1 MNQMGQKGSKLN
13 DDFDETRARRKEKKT
28 KAKNTTDDV
37 LFDVLILGAGMSGL
51 SCAREICFALGDD
64 DDFDEKNAIKIA
76 LLEGNA
82 TVGGRCKQ
90 TNKIAKW
97 PVELGAEFV
106 HGEIKNPVKDLIE
119 TTMRREEDLEEIDEK
134 KAKPKLQ
141 FSAFEWPD
149 RYAMNTTNKEEK
161 EEKENYSSSIQ
172 KEAPLYSFSKS
183 ILLLRD
189 GDECEKND
197 KDVWKIHQL
206 FDRLPGVSKTS
217 TTTTTTTHDDDSED
231 DEMSSLSA
239 LEWLRDVQK
248 CTEREIRVAELIYAT
263 DFGASLRDIGMREIM
278 IEKERWENGEQY
290 LVMNGGFNELFRR
303 AFLNAFT
310 TRKSRTKKRLIK
322 GVVDENDDDENDD
335 VRRRERN
342 SNSNSNSNSNNSDV
356 VNIDVR
362 LNWEVKTVEKEDE
375 RNLIKVTGR
384 TTTTT
389 SEKKTLYA
397 KKVVVSLPL
406 PIYRPTDDDDSD
418 DKKNPKT
425 PTSTSSSTSPSSES
439 SSPPKTQLSRV
450 TFHPPLSE
458 EKQKALRAV
467 KMGNAVKVLL
477 GFNEKFWPQEN
488 LFNVICD
495 HPAPFPEFW
504 VVSDKEKTI
513 NDSDD
518 DDNNNNNNDEEESK
532 KEEVRFVIT
541 FFVTGDRANAM
552 AKINPKKRIEMAFK
566 QFVWITMRIT
576 NDDDGRKEFDRIR
589 EKHLKTSETK
599 AWSEDKF
606 AGGSYTH
613 PSVGCDR
620 RTRELLA
627 KSEWSDCL
635 FFCGEGTNASV
646 NPCLQGAFETGVRAA
661 KEVLESL
668 KKTKS

>member
-1 MNQMGQKGSKLN
+1 MGQKGSEKN
-13 DDFDETRARRKEKKT
+13 DSETNERERETKKTNEEDFD
-28 KAKNTTDDV
+28 DSI
-37 LFDVLILGAGMSGL
+37 FDVAILGAGMSGV
-51 SCAREICFALGDD
+51 SCAREICFALND
-64 DDFDEKNAIKIA
+64 DEKNARKVA
-76 LLEGNA
+76 LLEA
-82 TVGGRCKQ
+82 QSTVGGRCKQ
-90 TNKIAKW
+90 TKKIAKW
-97 PVELGAEFV
+97 PVELGAEFI
-106 HGEIKNPVKDLIE
+106 HGEVKNPVKDLLAE
-119 TTMRREEDLEEIDEK
+119 TMRREEDLEEDLDGK
-134 KAKPKLQ
+134 KGTPKRMQ
-141 FSAFEWPD
+141 CSAFEWPD
-149 RYAMNTTNKEEK
+149 RYAMNTTTTNNSNTEEK
-161 EEKENYSSSIQ
+161 E
-172 KEAPLYSFSKS
+172 ALLYSFSKKS

-217 TTTTTTTHDDDSED
+217 TTTTTTHNDESEE

-263 DFGASLRDIGMREIM
+263 DFGASLKDIGMREIM

-303 AFLNAFT
+303 AFLNAFQ
-310 TRKSRTKKRLIK
+310 R
-322 GVVDENDDDENDD
+322 
-335 VRRRERN
+335 
-342 SNSNSNSNSNNSDV
+342 NSNSNSNSNNSPV

-362 LNWEVKTVEKEDE
+362 LNWEVETVEKVDE

-384 TTTTT
+384 TTTTET

-418 DKKNPKT
+418 DDKK
-425 PTSTSSSTSPSSES
+425 
-439 SSPPKTQLSRV
+439 LSRV

-458 EKQKALRAV
+458 EKRKALRAV

-513 NDSDD
+513 YSDE
-518 DDNNNNNNDEEESK
+518 DDNTTTNNNTTNEEEESK

-552 AKINPKKRIEMAFK
+552 AKIDPNERIEMAFQ

-576 NDDDGRKEFDRIR
+576 NDDDDGRKEFDRIR

-620 RTRELLA
+620 KTRDLLA

-646 NPCLQGAFETGVRAA
+646 NPCLQGAFETGVRAG

-668 KKTKS
+668 KLQ

>member
-1 MNQMGQKGSKLN
+1 VYYILQLSGNQNQMGQKGSKVN
-13 DDFDETRARRKEKKT
+13 DFEREREKKT
-28 KAKNTTDDV
+28 KTNKEEDDDII
-37 LFDVLILGAGMSGL
+37 FDVAILGAGMSGV
-51 SCAREICFALGDD
+51 SCAREICFASDD
-64 DDFDEKNAIKIA
+64 DDEKNALKVA
-76 LLEGNA
+76 LLEANA

-90 TNKIAKW
+90 TNKMAKW
-97 PVELGAEFV
+97 PVELGAEFI
-106 HGEIKNPVKDLIE
+106 HGEVKNPVKDLITE
-119 TTMRREEDLEEIDEK
+119 TMRREEDLEDLDGK
-134 KAKPKLQ
+134 KAKPKRLQ

-149 RYAMNTTNKEEK
+149 RYAMTTTTNNNSNKEEK
-161 EEKENYSSSIQ
+161 E
-172 KEAPLYSFSKS
+172 ALLYSFSKKS
-183 ILLLRD
+183 MLVLRD

-197 KDVWKIHQL
+197 KDLWKIHQL

-217 TTTTTTTHDDDSED
+217 TTTTTHNDDSEE

-263 DFGASLRDIGMREIM
+263 DFGASLKDIGMREIM

-303 AFLNAFT
+303 AFLNAFQ
-310 TRKSRTKKRLIK
+310 R
-322 GVVDENDDDENDD
+322 
-335 VRRRERN
+335 
-342 SNSNSNSNSNNSDV
+342 NSNSNSNSNNSPV

-362 LNWEVKTVEKEDE
+362 LNWEVETVEKEDE

-384 TTTTT
+384 TTTET

-418 DKKNPKT
+418 DKK
-425 PTSTSSSTSPSSES
+425 
-439 SSPPKTQLSRV
+439 LSRV

-513 NDSDD
+513 YSDE
-518 DDNNNNNNDEEESK
+518 DDNNNNTNEEEEESK

-552 AKINPKKRIEMAFK
+552 AKIDPKKRIEMAFQ

-576 NDDDGRKEFDRIR
+576 NDDDDGRKEFDRIR

-620 RTRELLA
+620 KTRDLLA

-668 KKTKS
+668 KLQ

>member
-1 MNQMGQKGSKLN
+1 MGQKGSEKN
-13 DDFDETRARRKEKKT
+13 DSENERERETKTNEEEDFD
-28 KAKNTTDDV
+28 DII
-37 LFDVLILGAGMSGL
+37 FDVAILGAGMSGL
-51 SCAREICFALGDD
+51 SCAREICFALRDD
-64 DDFDEKNAIKIA
+64 DEKNALKVA
-76 LLEGNA
+76 LLEA
-82 TVGGRCKQ
+82 HSTVGGRCKQ
-90 TNKIAKW
+90 TRKIAKW
-97 PVELGAEFV
+97 PVELGAEFI
-106 HGEIKNPVKDLIE
+106 HGEVKNPVKDLLTE
-119 TTMRREEDLEEIDEK
+119 TMRREEDLEEDLDGK
-134 KAKPKLQ
+134 KGTPKRMQ
-141 FSAFEWPD
+141 CSAFEWPD
-149 RYAMNTTNKEEK
+149 RYAMNTTTTNNSNEEEK
-161 EEKENYSSSIQ
+161 E
-172 KEAPLYSFSKS
+172 ALLYSFSKKS
-183 ILLLRD
+183 MLVLRD

-217 TTTTTTTHDDDSED
+217 TTTTTHDDESEE

-263 DFGASLRDIGMREIM
+263 DFGASLKDIGMREIM

-303 AFLNAFT
+303 AFLNAFQ
-310 TRKSRTKKRLIK
+310 R
-322 GVVDENDDDENDD
+322 
-335 VRRRERN
+335 
-342 SNSNSNSNSNNSDV
+342 NSNSNSNSNNSPV

-362 LNWEVKTVEKEDE
+362 LNWEVETVEKEDE

-384 TTTTT
+384 TTTTET

-406 PIYRPTDDDDSD
+406 PMYRPTDDDDSD
-418 DKKNPKT
+418 DDKK
-425 PTSTSSSTSPSSES
+425 
-439 SSPPKTQLSRV
+439 LSRV

-458 EKQKALRAV
+458 EKRKALRAV

-513 NDSDD
+513 YSDE
-518 DDNNNNNNDEEESK
+518 DDNNNNNNNNTNEEEESK

-552 AKINPKKRIEMAFK
+552 AKIDPNERIEMAFQ

-576 NDDDGRKEFDRIR
+576 NDDDDGRKEFDRIR

-620 RTRELLA
+620 KTRDLLA

-646 NPCLQGAFETGVRAA
+646 NPCLQGAFETGVRAG

-668 KKTKS
+668 KLQ

>member
-1 MNQMGQKGSKLN
+1 MGQKEGSEKN
-13 DDFDETRARRKEKKT
+13 DFENERERETKKT
-28 KAKNTTDDV
+28 NEEEII
-37 LFDVLILGAGMSGL
+37 FDVAILGAGMSGV
-51 SCAREICFALGDD
+51 SCAREICFALHDD
-64 DDFDEKNAIKIA
+64 DDDEKNARKVA
-76 LLEGNA
+76 LLEA
-82 TVGGRCKQ
+82 QSTVGGRCKQ
-90 TNKIAKW
+90 TNNIAKW
-97 PVELGAEFV
+97 PVELGAEFI
-106 HGEIKNPVKDLIE
+106 HGEVKNPVKNLLAE
-119 TTMRREEDLEEIDEK
+119 TMRREEDLEEDLDGK
-134 KAKPKLQ
+134 KGTPKRMQ
-141 FSAFEWPD
+141 CSAFEWPD
-149 RYAMNTTNKEEK
+149 RYAMNTTTTNNSNKEEK
-161 EEKENYSSSIQ
+161 D
-172 KEAPLYSFSKS
+172 ALLYSFSKKS
-183 ILLLRD
+183 MLVLRD

-217 TTTTTTTHDDDSED
+217 TTTTTTHNDESEE

-263 DFGASLRDIGMREIM
+263 DFGASLKDIGMREIM

-303 AFLNAFT
+303 AFLNAFQ
-310 TRKSRTKKRLIK
+310 R
-322 GVVDENDDDENDD
+322 
-335 VRRRERN
+335 
-342 SNSNSNSNSNNSDV
+342 NSNSNSNSNNSPV

-362 LNWEVKTVEKEDE
+362 LNWEVETVEKVDE

-384 TTTTT
+384 TTTTET

-418 DKKNPKT
+418 DDKK
-425 PTSTSSSTSPSSES
+425 
-439 SSPPKTQLSRV
+439 LSRV

-458 EKQKALRAV
+458 EKRKALRAV

-488 LFNVICD
+488 LFNVICG

-513 NDSDD
+513 YSDE
-518 DDNNNNNNDEEESK
+518 DDNNNNNNTNEEEESK

-552 AKINPKKRIEMAFK
+552 AKIDPNERIEMAFQ

-576 NDDDGRKEFDRIR
+576 NDDDDGRKEFDRIR

-620 RTRELLA
+620 KTRDLLA

-668 KKTKS
+668 KLQ

>member
-1 MNQMGQKGSKLN
+1 MLTPECFVVRTPLLKRRVKGNTVRTTTKTPHKIIIMGQKEGSEKN
-13 DDFDETRARRKEKKT
+13 DSENEREKETLKT
-28 KAKNTTDDV
+28 NEEEII
-37 LFDVLILGAGMSGL
+37 FDVAILGAGMSGV
-51 SCAREICFALGDD
+51 SCAREICFALHDD
-64 DDFDEKNAIKIA
+64 DDEKNARKVA
-76 LLEGNA
+76 LLEA
-82 TVGGRCKQ
+82 HSTVGGRCKQ
-90 TNKIAKW
+90 TKKIAKW
-97 PVELGAEFV
+97 PVELGAEFI
-106 HGEIKNPVKDLIE
+106 HGEVKNPVKDLLAE
-119 TTMRREEDLEEIDEK
+119 TMKREEDLEEDLDGK
-134 KAKPKLQ
+134 KGTPKRMQ
-141 FSAFEWPD
+141 CSAFEWPD
-149 RYAMNTTNKEEK
+149 RYAMNTTTTNNSNKEEK
-161 EEKENYSSSIQ
+161 D
-172 KEAPLYSFSKS
+172 ALLYSFSKKS
-183 ILLLRD
+183 MLVLRD

-217 TTTTTTTHDDDSED
+217 TTTTTTHNDESEE

-263 DFGASLRDIGMREIM
+263 DFGASLKDIGMREIM

-303 AFLNAFT
+303 AFLNAFQ
-310 TRKSRTKKRLIK
+310 R
-322 GVVDENDDDENDD
+322 
-335 VRRRERN
+335 
-342 SNSNSNSNSNNSDV
+342 NSNSNSNSNNSPV

-362 LNWEVKTVEKEDE
+362 LNWEVETVEKVDE

-384 TTTTT
+384 TTTTET

-406 PIYRPTDDDDSD
+406 PIYRPTDDNDSD
-418 DKKNPKT
+418 DDKK
-425 PTSTSSSTSPSSES
+425 
-439 SSPPKTQLSRV
+439 LSRV

-458 EKQKALRAV
+458 EKRKALRAV

-513 NDSDD
+513 YSDE
-518 DDNNNNNNDEEESK
+518 DDNNNNNNNNTNEEEESK

-552 AKINPKKRIEMAFK
+552 AKIDPNERIEMAFQ

-576 NDDDGRKEFDRIR
+576 NDDDDGRKEFDRIR

-620 RTRELLA
+620 KTRDLLA

-646 NPCLQGAFETGVRAA
+646 NPCLQGAFETGVRAG

-668 KKTKS
+668 KLQ

>member
-1 MNQMGQKGSKLN
+1 MGQKGSEKN
-13 DDFDETRARRKEKKT
+13 DFENERERETLKT
-28 KAKNTTDDV
+28 NEEEII
-37 LFDVLILGAGMSGL
+37 FDVVILGAGMSGV
-51 SCAREICFALGDD
+51 SCAREICFALND
-64 DDFDEKNAIKIA
+64 DEKNARKVA
-76 LLEGNA
+76 LLEA
-82 TVGGRCKQ
+82 HSTVGGRCKQ
-90 TNKIAKW
+90 TKKIAKW
-97 PVELGAEFV
+97 PVELGAEFI
-106 HGEIKNPVKDLIE
+106 HGEVKNPVKDLLAE
-119 TTMRREEDLEEIDEK
+119 TMRREEDLEEDLDGK
-134 KAKPKLQ
+134 KGTPKRMQ
-141 FSAFEWPD
+141 CSAFEWPD
-149 RYAMNTTNKEEK
+149 RYAMNTTTTNNRNTEEK
-161 EEKENYSSSIQ
+161 D
-172 KEAPLYSFSKS
+172 ALLYSFSKKS
-183 ILLLRD
+183 MLVLRD

-217 TTTTTTTHDDDSED
+217 TTTTTTHNDESEE

-263 DFGASLRDIGMREIM
+263 DFGASLKDIGMREIM

-303 AFLNAFT
+303 AFLNAFQ
-310 TRKSRTKKRLIK
+310 R
-322 GVVDENDDDENDD
+322 
-335 VRRRERN
+335 
-342 SNSNSNSNSNNSDV
+342 NSNSNSNSNNSPV

-362 LNWEVKTVEKEDE
+362 LNWEVETVEKVDE

-384 TTTTT
+384 TTTTET

-418 DKKNPKT
+418 DDKK
-425 PTSTSSSTSPSSES
+425 
-439 SSPPKTQLSRV
+439 LSRV

-458 EKQKALRAV
+458 EKRKALRAV

-513 NDSDD
+513 YSDE
-518 DDNNNNNNDEEESK
+518 DDNNNNNTTTNEEEESK

-552 AKINPKKRIEMAFK
+552 AKIDPNERIEMAFQ

-576 NDDDGRKEFDRIR
+576 NDDDDGRKEFDRIR

-620 RTRELLA
+620 KTRDLLA

-668 KKTKS
+668 KLQ

>member
-1 MNQMGQKGSKLN
+1 MGQKEGSEKN
-13 DDFDETRARRKEKKT
+13 DFEKNEREKETKT
-28 KAKNTTDDV
+28 NEEESI
-37 LFDVLILGAGMSGL
+37 FDVAILGAGMSGV
-51 SCAREICFALGDD
+51 SCAREICFALNDD
-64 DDFDEKNAIKIA
+64 DDDEKNARKVA
-76 LLEGNA
+76 LLEA
-82 TVGGRCKQ
+82 HSSVGGRCKQ
-90 TNKIAKW
+90 TKKIAKW
-97 PVELGAEFV
+97 PVELGAEFI
-106 HGEIKNPVKDLIE
+106 HGEVKNPVKNLLAE
-119 TTMRREEDLEEIDEK
+119 TMRREEDLEEDYLDGK
-134 KAKPKLQ
+134 KGTPKRMQ
-141 FSAFEWPD
+141 CSAFEWPD
-149 RYAMNTTNKEEK
+149 RYAMNTTTNEK
-161 EEKENYSSSIQ
+161 EEKENAS
-172 KEAPLYSFSKS
+172 YSFSKKS
-183 ILLLRD
+183 MLVLRD

-217 TTTTTTTHDDDSED
+217 TTTTTTHDDESEE

-263 DFGASLRDIGMREIM
+263 DFGASLKDIGMREIM

-303 AFLNAFT
+303 AFLNAFQ
-310 TRKSRTKKRLIK
+310 R
-322 GVVDENDDDENDD
+322 
-335 VRRRERN
+335 
-342 SNSNSNSNSNNSDV
+342 NSNSNSNSNNSPV
-356 VNIDVR
+356 VNIDLR
-362 LNWEVKTVEKEDE
+362 LNWEVETVEKEDE

-384 TTTTT
+384 TTTTET

-418 DKKNPKT
+418 DDKK
-425 PTSTSSSTSPSSES
+425 
-439 SSPPKTQLSRV
+439 LSRV

-458 EKQKALRAV
+458 EKRKALRAV

-513 NDSDD
+513 YSDAD
-518 DDNNNNNNDEEESK
+518 DNTNNNNNNTTNEEEESK

-552 AKINPKKRIEMAFK
+552 AKIDPNERIEMAFQ

-576 NDDDGRKEFDRIR
+576 NDDDDGRKEFDRIR

-620 RTRELLA
+620 KTRDLLA

-646 NPCLQGAFETGVRAA
+646 NPCLQGAFETGVRAG

-668 KKTKS
+668 KLQ

>member
-1 MNQMGQKGSKLN
+1 MDGQKGSEKN
-13 DDFDETRARRKEKKT
+13 DSEKNERERETLKTNEEENFDE
-28 KAKNTTDDV
+28 NII
-37 LFDVLILGAGMSGL
+37 FDVAILGAGMSGV
-51 SCAREICFALGDD
+51 SCAREICFALLRDD
-64 DDFDEKNAIKIA
+64 DDEKNALKGA
-76 LLEGNA
+76 LLEA
-82 TVGGRCKQ
+82 RSSVGGRCKQ
-90 TNKIAKW
+90 TRKIAKW
-97 PVELGAEFV
+97 PVELGAEFI
-106 HGEIKNPVKDLIE
+106 HGEVKNPVKDLLTE
-119 TTMRREEDLEEIDEK
+119 TMRREEDLEEDLAGK
-134 KAKPKLQ
+134 KGTPKRMQ
-141 FSAFEWPD
+141 CSAFEWPD
-149 RYAMNTTNKEEK
+149 RYAMNTTTTNNSNEEEK
-161 EEKENYSSSIQ
+161 E
-172 KEAPLYSFSKS
+172 ALLYSFSIKS
-183 ILLLRD
+183 MLVLRD

-217 TTTTTTTHDDDSED
+217 TTTTTHNDESEE

-263 DFGASLRDIGMREIM
+263 DFGASLKDIGMREIM

-303 AFLNAFT
+303 AFLNAFQ
-310 TRKSRTKKRLIK
+310 R
-322 GVVDENDDDENDD
+322 
-335 VRRRERN
+335 
-342 SNSNSNSNSNNSDV
+342 NSNSNSNSNNSPV

-362 LNWEVKTVEKEDE
+362 LNWEVETVEKEDE

-384 TTTTT
+384 TTTTET

-406 PIYRPTDDDDSD
+406 PMYRPTDDDDSD
-418 DKKNPKT
+418 DDKK
-425 PTSTSSSTSPSSES
+425 
-439 SSPPKTQLSRV
+439 LSRV

-458 EKQKALRAV
+458 EKRKALRAV

-513 NDSDD
+513 YSDE
-518 DDNNNNNNDEEESK
+518 DDNNNNNNNNTNEEEESK

-552 AKINPKKRIEMAFK
+552 AKIDPNERIEMAFQ

-576 NDDDGRKEFDRIR
+576 NDDDDGRKEFDRIR

-620 RTRELLA
+620 KTRDLLA

-668 KKTKS
+668 KLQ

>member
-1 MNQMGQKGSKLN
+1 MGQKEGSEKN
-13 DDFDETRARRKEKKT
+13 DSEKNEREKETKT
-28 KAKNTTDDV
+28 NEEEI
-37 LFDVLILGAGMSGL
+37 LFDVAILGAGMSGA
-51 SCAREICFALGDD
+51 SCAREICFALHDD
-64 DDFDEKNAIKIA
+64 DDDDEKNARKKVA
-76 LLEGNA
+76 LLEA
-82 TVGGRCKQ
+82 HSSVGGRCKQ
-90 TNKIAKW
+90 TKKIAKW
-97 PVELGAEFV
+97 PVELGAEFI
-106 HGEIKNPVKDLIE
+106 HGEVKNPVKNLLAE
-119 TTMRREEDLEEIDEK
+119 TMRREEDLEEDLDGK
-134 KAKPKLQ
+134 KGTPKRMQ
-141 FSAFEWPD
+141 CSAFEWPD
-149 RYAMNTTNKEEK
+149 RYAMNTTTNEK
-161 EEKENYSSSIQ
+161 EEKENAS
-172 KEAPLYSFSKS
+172 YSFSKKS
-183 ILLLRD
+183 MLVLRD

-217 TTTTTTTHDDDSED
+217 TTTTTHDDESEE

-263 DFGASLRDIGMREIM
+263 DFGASLKDIGMREIM

-303 AFLNAFT
+303 AFLNAFQ
-310 TRKSRTKKRLIK
+310 R
-322 GVVDENDDDENDD
+322 
-335 VRRRERN
+335 
-342 SNSNSNSNSNNSDV
+342 NSNSNSNNSPV
-356 VNIDVR
+356 VNIDLR
-362 LNWEVKTVEKEDE
+362 LNWEVETVEKEDE

-384 TTTTT
+384 TTTTET

-418 DKKNPKT
+418 DDKK
-425 PTSTSSSTSPSSES
+425 
-439 SSPPKTQLSRV
+439 LSRV

-458 EKQKALRAV
+458 EKRKALRAV

-513 NDSDD
+513 YSDE
-518 DDNNNNNNDEEESK
+518 DDNNNNNNTNEEEESK

-552 AKINPKKRIEMAFK
+552 AKIDPNERIEMAFQ

-576 NDDDGRKEFDRIR
+576 NDDDDERKEFDRIR

-620 RTRELLA
+620 KTRDLLA

-646 NPCLQGAFETGVRAA
+646 NPCLQGAFETGVRAG

-668 KKTKS
+668 KLQ

>member
-1 MNQMGQKGSKLN
+1 MGQKEGSEKN
-13 DDFDETRARRKEKKT
+13 DSENEREKETLKT
-28 KAKNTTDDV
+28 NEEEII
-37 LFDVLILGAGMSGL
+37 FDVAILGAGMSGV
-51 SCAREICFALGDD
+51 SCAREICFALHDD
-64 DDFDEKNAIKIA
+64 DDEKNARKVA
-76 LLEGNA
+76 LLEA
-82 TVGGRCKQ
+82 QSTVGGRCKQ
-90 TNKIAKW
+90 TKKIAKW
-97 PVELGAEFV
+97 PVELGAEFI
-106 HGEIKNPVKDLIE
+106 HGEVKNPVKDLLAE
-119 TTMRREEDLEEIDEK
+119 TMKREEDLEEDLDGK
-134 KAKPKLQ
+134 KGTPKRMQ
-141 FSAFEWPD
+141 CSAFEWPD
-149 RYAMNTTNKEEK
+149 RYAMNTTTTNNSNTEEK
-161 EEKENYSSSIQ
+161 D
-172 KEAPLYSFSKS
+172 ALLYSFSKKS
-183 ILLLRD
+183 MLVLRD

-217 TTTTTTTHDDDSED
+217 TTTTTTHDDESEE

-263 DFGASLRDIGMREIM
+263 DFGASLKDIGMREIM

-303 AFLNAFT
+303 AFLNAFQ
-310 TRKSRTKKRLIK
+310 R
-322 GVVDENDDDENDD
+322 
-335 VRRRERN
+335 
-342 SNSNSNSNSNNSDV
+342 NSNSNSNSNNSPV

-362 LNWEVKTVEKEDE
+362 LNWEVETVEKVDE

-384 TTTTT
+384 TTTTET

-406 PIYRPTDDDDSD
+406 PIYRPTDDNDSD
-418 DKKNPKT
+418 DDKK
-425 PTSTSSSTSPSSES
+425 
-439 SSPPKTQLSRV
+439 LSRV

-458 EKQKALRAV
+458 EKRKALRAV

-513 NDSDD
+513 YSDE
-518 DDNNNNNNDEEESK
+518 DDNNNNNNNNTNEEEESK

-552 AKINPKKRIEMAFK
+552 AKIDPNERIEMAFQ

-576 NDDDGRKEFDRIR
+576 NDDDDGRKEFDRIR

-620 RTRELLA
+620 KTRDLLA

-646 NPCLQGAFETGVRAA
+646 NPCLQGAFETGVRAG

-668 KKTKS
+668 KLQ

>member
-1 MNQMGQKGSKLN
+1 MGQKGSEKN
-13 DDFDETRARRKEKKT
+13 DSENERERETKTNEEEDFD
-28 KAKNTTDDV
+28 DII
-37 LFDVLILGAGMSGL
+37 FDVAILGAGMSGL
-51 SCAREICFALGDD
+51 SCAREICFALRDD
-64 DDFDEKNAIKIA
+64 DEKNALKVA
-76 LLEGNA
+76 LLEA
-82 TVGGRCKQ
+82 HSTVGGRCKQ
-90 TNKIAKW
+90 TRKIAKW
-97 PVELGAEFV
+97 PVELGAEFI
-106 HGEIKNPVKDLIE
+106 HGEVKNPVKDLLTE
-119 TTMRREEDLEEIDEK
+119 TMRREEDLEEDLDGK
-134 KAKPKLQ
+134 KGTPKRMQ
-141 FSAFEWPD
+141 CSAFEWPD
-149 RYAMNTTNKEEK
+149 RYAMNTTTNNNSNKEEK
-161 EEKENYSSSIQ
+161 E
-172 KEAPLYSFSKS
+172 ALLYSFSKKS
-183 ILLLRD
+183 MLVLRD

-217 TTTTTTTHDDDSED
+217 TTTTTHNDESEE

-263 DFGASLRDIGMREIM
+263 DFGASLKDIGMREIM

-303 AFLNAFT
+303 AFLNAFQ
-310 TRKSRTKKRLIK
+310 R
-322 GVVDENDDDENDD
+322 
-335 VRRRERN
+335 
-342 SNSNSNSNSNNSDV
+342 NSNSNSNSNNSPV

-362 LNWEVKTVEKEDE
+362 LNWEVETVEKEDE

-384 TTTTT
+384 TTTTET

-406 PIYRPTDDDDSD
+406 PMYRPTDDDDSD
-418 DKKNPKT
+418 DDKK
-425 PTSTSSSTSPSSES
+425 
-439 SSPPKTQLSRV
+439 LSRV

-458 EKQKALRAV
+458 EKRKALRAV

-513 NDSDD
+513 YSDE
-518 DDNNNNNNDEEESK
+518 DDNNNNNNNNTNEEEESK

-552 AKINPKKRIEMAFK
+552 AKIDPNERIEMAFQ

-576 NDDDGRKEFDRIR
+576 NDDDDGRKEFDRIR

-620 RTRELLA
+620 KTRDLLA

-668 KKTKS
+668 KLQ

>member
-1 MNQMGQKGSKLN
+1 MGQKEGSEKN
-13 DDFDETRARRKEKKT
+13 DFEKNEREKETKT
-28 KAKNTTDDV
+28 NEEESI
-37 LFDVLILGAGMSGL
+37 FDVAILGAGMSGV
-51 SCAREICFALGDD
+51 SCAREICFALNDD
-64 DDFDEKNAIKIA
+64 DDDEKNARKVA
-76 LLEGNA
+76 LLEA
-82 TVGGRCKQ
+82 HSSVGGRCKQ
-90 TNKIAKW
+90 TKKIAKW
-97 PVELGAEFV
+97 PVELGAEFI
-106 HGEIKNPVKDLIE
+106 HGEVKNPVKNLLAE
-119 TTMRREEDLEEIDEK
+119 TMRREEDLEEDYLDGK
-134 KAKPKLQ
+134 KGTPKRMQ
-141 FSAFEWPD
+141 CSAFEWPD
-149 RYAMNTTNKEEK
+149 RYAMNTTTNEK
-161 EEKENYSSSIQ
+161 EEKENAS
-172 KEAPLYSFSKS
+172 YSFSKKS
-183 ILLLRD
+183 MLVLRD

-217 TTTTTTTHDDDSED
+217 TTTTTTHDDESEE

-263 DFGASLRDIGMREIM
+263 DFGASLKDIGMREIM

-303 AFLNAFT
+303 AFLNAFQ
-310 TRKSRTKKRLIK
+310 R
-322 GVVDENDDDENDD
+322 
-335 VRRRERN
+335 
-342 SNSNSNSNSNNSDV
+342 NSNSNSNSNNSPV
-356 VNIDVR
+356 VNIDLR
-362 LNWEVKTVEKEDE
+362 LNWEVETVEKEDE

-384 TTTTT
+384 TTTTET

-418 DKKNPKT
+418 DDKKNPKT
-425 PTSTSSSTSPSSES
+425 PTSTSQ
-439 SSPPKTQLSRV
+439 TQLSRV

-458 EKQKALRAV
+458 EKRKALRAV

-513 NDSDD
+513 YSDE
-518 DDNNNNNNDEEESK
+518 DDNNNNNNNNTTNEEEESK

-552 AKINPKKRIEMAFK
+552 AKIDPNERIEMAFQ

-576 NDDDGRKEFDRIR
+576 NDDDDGRKEFDRIR

-620 RTRELLA
+620 KTRDLLA

-646 NPCLQGAFETGVRAA
+646 NPCLQGAFETGVRAG

-668 KKTKS
+668 KLQ

>member
-1 MNQMGQKGSKLN
+1 MGQKEGSEKN
-13 DDFDETRARRKEKKT
+13 DSEKNEREKETKT
-28 KAKNTTDDV
+28 NEEEI
-37 LFDVLILGAGMSGL
+37 LFDVAILGAGMSGA
-51 SCAREICFALGDD
+51 SCAREICFALHDD
-64 DDFDEKNAIKIA
+64 DDDDEKNARKKVA
-76 LLEGNA
+76 LLEA
-82 TVGGRCKQ
+82 HSSVGGRCKQ
-90 TNKIAKW
+90 TKKIAKW
-97 PVELGAEFV
+97 PVELGAEFI
-106 HGEIKNPVKDLIE
+106 HGEVKNPVKNLLAE
-119 TTMRREEDLEEIDEK
+119 TMRREEDLEEDLDGK
-134 KAKPKLQ
+134 KGTPKRMQ
-141 FSAFEWPD
+141 CSAFEWPD
-149 RYAMNTTNKEEK
+149 RYAMNTTTTNNSNEEEK
-161 EEKENYSSSIQ
+161 E
-172 KEAPLYSFSKS
+172 ALLYSFSKKS
-183 ILLLRD
+183 MLVLRD

-217 TTTTTTTHDDDSED
+217 TTTTTHNDESEE

-263 DFGASLRDIGMREIM
+263 DFGASLKDIGMREIM

-303 AFLNAFT
+303 AFLNAFQ
-310 TRKSRTKKRLIK
+310 R
-322 GVVDENDDDENDD
+322 
-335 VRRRERN
+335 
-342 SNSNSNSNSNNSDV
+342 NSNSNSNSNNSPV

-362 LNWEVKTVEKEDE
+362 LNWEVETVEKEDE

-384 TTTTT
+384 TTTTET

-406 PIYRPTDDDDSD
+406 PMYRPTDDDDSD
-418 DKKNPKT
+418 DDKK
-425 PTSTSSSTSPSSES
+425 
-439 SSPPKTQLSRV
+439 LSRV

-458 EKQKALRAV
+458 EKRKALRAV

-513 NDSDD
+513 YSDE
-518 DDNNNNNNDEEESK
+518 DDNNNNNNNNTTNEEEESK

-552 AKINPKKRIEMAFK
+552 AKIDPNERIEMAFQ

-576 NDDDGRKEFDRIR
+576 NDDDDGRKEFDRIR

-620 RTRELLA
+620 KTRDLLA

-646 NPCLQGAFETGVRAA
+646 NPCLQGAFDTGVRAA

-668 KKTKS
+668 KLQ

>member
-1 MNQMGQKGSKLN
+1 MGQKEGSEKN
-13 DDFDETRARRKEKKT
+13 DSEKNEREKETKT
-28 KAKNTTDDV
+28 NEEEI
-37 LFDVLILGAGMSGL
+37 LFDVAILGAGMSGA
-51 SCAREICFALGDD
+51 SCAREICFALHDD
-64 DDFDEKNAIKIA
+64 DDDDEKNARKKVA
-76 LLEGNA
+76 LLEA
-82 TVGGRCKQ
+82 HSSVGGRCKQ
-90 TNKIAKW
+90 TKKIAKW
-97 PVELGAEFV
+97 PVELGAEFI
-106 HGEIKNPVKDLIE
+106 HGEVKNPVKNLLAE
-119 TTMRREEDLEEIDEK
+119 TMRREEDLEEDLDGK
-134 KAKPKLQ
+134 KGTPKRMQ
-141 FSAFEWPD
+141 CSAFEWPD
-149 RYAMNTTNKEEK
+149 RYAMNTTTTNNSNEEEK
-161 EEKENYSSSIQ
+161 E
-172 KEAPLYSFSKS
+172 ALLYSFSKKS
-183 ILLLRD
+183 MLVLRD

-217 TTTTTTTHDDDSED
+217 TTTTTHDDESEE

-263 DFGASLRDIGMREIM
+263 DFGASLKDIGMREIM

-303 AFLNAFT
+303 AFLNAFQ
-310 TRKSRTKKRLIK
+310 R
-322 GVVDENDDDENDD
+322 
-335 VRRRERN
+335 
-342 SNSNSNSNSNNSDV
+342 NSNSNSNSNNSPV

-362 LNWEVKTVEKEDE
+362 LNWEVETVEKEDE

-384 TTTTT
+384 TTTTET

-406 PIYRPTDDDDSD
+406 PMYRPTDDDDSD
-418 DKKNPKT
+418 DDKK
-425 PTSTSSSTSPSSES
+425 
-439 SSPPKTQLSRV
+439 LSRV

-458 EKQKALRAV
+458 EKRKALRAV

-513 NDSDD
+513 YSDE
-518 DDNNNNNNDEEESK
+518 DDNNNNNNNNTNEEEESK

-552 AKINPKKRIEMAFK
+552 AKIDPNERIEMAFQ

-576 NDDDGRKEFDRIR
+576 NDDDDGRKEFDRIR

-620 RTRELLA
+620 KTRDLLA

-646 NPCLQGAFETGVRAA
+646 NPCLQGAFDTGVRAA

-668 KKTKS
+668 KLQ

>member
-1 MNQMGQKGSKLN
+1 MGQKGSEKN
-13 DDFDETRARRKEKKT
+13 DSENERERETKTNEEEDFD
-28 KAKNTTDDV
+28 DII
-37 LFDVLILGAGMSGL
+37 FDVAILGAGMSGL
-51 SCAREICFALGDD
+51 SCAREICFALRDD
-64 DDFDEKNAIKIA
+64 DEKNALKVA
-76 LLEGNA
+76 LLEA
-82 TVGGRCKQ
+82 HSTVGGRCKQ
-90 TNKIAKW
+90 TRKIAKW
-97 PVELGAEFV
+97 PVELGAEFI
-106 HGEIKNPVKDLIE
+106 HGEVKNPVKDLLTE
-119 TTMRREEDLEEIDEK
+119 TMRREEDLEEDLAGK
-134 KAKPKLQ
+134 KGTPKRMQ
-141 FSAFEWPD
+141 CSAFEWPD
-149 RYAMNTTNKEEK
+149 RYAMNTTTNNNSNKEEK
-161 EEKENYSSSIQ
+161 E
-172 KEAPLYSFSKS
+172 ALLYSFSKKS
-183 ILLLRD
+183 MLVLRD

-217 TTTTTTTHDDDSED
+217 TTTTTHNDESEE

-263 DFGASLRDIGMREIM
+263 DFGASLKDIGMREIM

-303 AFLNAFT
+303 AFLNAFQ
-310 TRKSRTKKRLIK
+310 R
-322 GVVDENDDDENDD
+322 
-335 VRRRERN
+335 
-342 SNSNSNSNSNNSDV
+342 NSNSNSNSNNSPV

-362 LNWEVKTVEKEDE
+362 LNWEVETVEKEDE

-384 TTTTT
+384 TTTTET

-406 PIYRPTDDDDSD
+406 PMYRPTDDDDSD
-418 DKKNPKT
+418 DDKK
-425 PTSTSSSTSPSSES
+425 
-439 SSPPKTQLSRV
+439 LSRV

-458 EKQKALRAV
+458 EKRKALRAV

-513 NDSDD
+513 YSDE
-518 DDNNNNNNDEEESK
+518 DDNNNNNNNTNEEEESK

-552 AKINPKKRIEMAFK
+552 AKIDPNERIEMAFQ

-576 NDDDGRKEFDRIR
+576 NDDDDGRKEFDRIR

-620 RTRELLA
+620 KTRDLLA

-646 NPCLQGAFETGVRAA
+646 NPCLQGAFETGVRAG

-668 KKTKS
+668 KLQ

>member
-1 MNQMGQKGSKLN
+1 MGQKGSEKN
-13 DDFDETRARRKEKKT
+13 DFENERERETLKTNREEDFD
-28 KAKNTTDDV
+28 DDIII
-37 LFDVLILGAGMSGL
+37 FDVAILGAGMSGV
-51 SCAREICFALGDD
+51 SCAREICFALNDD
-64 DDFDEKNAIKIA
+64 DEKNARKVA
-76 LLEGNA
+76 LLEA
-82 TVGGRCKQ
+82 HSTVGGRCKQ
-90 TNKIAKW
+90 TKKIAKW
-97 PVELGAEFV
+97 PVELGAEFI
-106 HGEIKNPVKDLIE
+106 HGEVKNPVKDLLAE
-119 TTMRREEDLEEIDEK
+119 TMRREEDLEEDLDGK
-134 KAKPKLQ
+134 KGTPKRMQ
-141 FSAFEWPD
+141 CSAFEWPD
-149 RYAMNTTNKEEK
+149 RYAMNTTTTNNSNTEEK
-161 EEKENYSSSIQ
+161 E
-172 KEAPLYSFSKS
+172 ALLYSFSKKS
-183 ILLLRD
+183 MLVLRD

-217 TTTTTTTHDDDSED
+217 TTTTTTHNDEPEE

-263 DFGASLRDIGMREIM
+263 DFGASLKDIGMREIM

-303 AFLNAFT
+303 AFLNAFQ
-310 TRKSRTKKRLIK
+310 R
-322 GVVDENDDDENDD
+322 
-335 VRRRERN
+335 
-342 SNSNSNSNSNNSDV
+342 NSNSNSNSNNSPV

-362 LNWEVKTVEKEDE
+362 LNWEVETVEKVDE

-384 TTTTT
+384 TTTTET

-406 PIYRPTDDDDSD
+406 PMYRPTDDDDSD
-418 DKKNPKT
+418 DKK
-425 PTSTSSSTSPSSES
+425 
-439 SSPPKTQLSRV
+439 LSRV

-458 EKQKALRAV
+458 EKRKALRAV

-513 NDSDD
+513 YSDE
-518 DDNNNNNNDEEESK
+518 DDNNNNNNNNTNEEEESK

-552 AKINPKKRIEMAFK
+552 AKIDPNERIEMAFQ

-576 NDDDGRKEFDRIR
+576 NDDDDGRKEFDRIR

-620 RTRELLA
+620 KTRDLLA

-668 KKTKS
+668 KLQ

>member
-1 MNQMGQKGSKLN
+1 MGQKGSEKN
-13 DDFDETRARRKEKKT
+13 DFENEREKETKKT
-28 KAKNTTDDV
+28 NEEEII
-37 LFDVLILGAGMSGL
+37 FDVAILGAGMSGV
-51 SCAREICFALGDD
+51 SCAREICFALHDD
-64 DDFDEKNAIKIA
+64 DEKNALKVA
-76 LLEGNA
+76 LLEA
-82 TVGGRCKQ
+82 QSTVGGRCKQ
-90 TNKIAKW
+90 TKKIAKW
-97 PVELGAEFV
+97 PVELGAEFI
-106 HGEIKNPVKDLIE
+106 HGEVKNPVKDLLAE
-119 TTMRREEDLEEIDEK
+119 TMRREEDLEEDLDGK
-134 KAKPKLQ
+134 KGTPKRMQ
-141 FSAFEWPD
+141 CSAFEWPD
-149 RYAMNTTNKEEK
+149 RYAMNTTTTNNSNTEEK
-161 EEKENYSSSIQ
+161 E
-172 KEAPLYSFSKS
+172 ALLYSFSKKS

-217 TTTTTTTHDDDSED
+217 TTTTTTHNDESEE

-263 DFGASLRDIGMREIM
+263 DFGASLKDIGMREIM

-303 AFLNAFT
+303 AFLNAFQ
-310 TRKSRTKKRLIK
+310 R
-322 GVVDENDDDENDD
+322 
-335 VRRRERN
+335 
-342 SNSNSNSNSNNSDV
+342 NSNSNSNSNNSPV

-362 LNWEVKTVEKEDE
+362 LNWEVETVEKVDE

-384 TTTTT
+384 TTTTET

-418 DKKNPKT
+418 DDKK
-425 PTSTSSSTSPSSES
+425 
-439 SSPPKTQLSRV
+439 LSRV

-458 EKQKALRAV
+458 EKRKALRAV

-513 NDSDD
+513 YSDE
-518 DDNNNNNNDEEESK
+518 DDNTTTNNNTTNEEEESK

-552 AKINPKKRIEMAFK
+552 AKIDPNERIEMAFQ

-576 NDDDGRKEFDRIR
+576 NDDDDGRKEFDRIR

-620 RTRELLA
+620 KTRDLLA

-668 KKTKS
+668 KLQ

>member
-1 MNQMGQKGSKLN
+1 MGQKGSEKN
-13 DDFDETRARRKEKKT
+13 DSENERERETKTNEEEDFD
-28 KAKNTTDDV
+28 DII
-37 LFDVLILGAGMSGL
+37 FDVAILGAGMSGL
-51 SCAREICFALGDD
+51 SCAREICFALRDD
-64 DDFDEKNAIKIA
+64 DEKNALKVA
-76 LLEGNA
+76 LLEA
-82 TVGGRCKQ
+82 HSTVGGRCKQ
-90 TNKIAKW
+90 TRKIAKW
-97 PVELGAEFV
+97 PVELGAEFI
-106 HGEIKNPVKDLIE
+106 HGEVKNPVKDLLTE
-119 TTMRREEDLEEIDEK
+119 TMRREEDLEEDLDGK
-134 KAKPKLQ
+134 KGTPKRMQ
-141 FSAFEWPD
+141 CSAFEWPD
-149 RYAMNTTNKEEK
+149 RYAMNTTTNNNSNKEEK
-161 EEKENYSSSIQ
+161 E
-172 KEAPLYSFSKS
+172 ALLYSFSKKS
-183 ILLLRD
+183 MLVLRD

-217 TTTTTTTHDDDSED
+217 TTTTTHDDESEE

-263 DFGASLRDIGMREIM
+263 DFGASLKDIGMREIM

-303 AFLNAFT
+303 AFLNAFQ
-310 TRKSRTKKRLIK
+310 R
-322 GVVDENDDDENDD
+322 
-335 VRRRERN
+335 
-342 SNSNSNSNSNNSDV
+342 NSNSNSNSNNSPV

-362 LNWEVKTVEKEDE
+362 LNWEVETVEKEDE

-384 TTTTT
+384 TTTTET

-406 PIYRPTDDDDSD
+406 PMYRPTDDDDSD
-418 DKKNPKT
+418 DDKK
-425 PTSTSSSTSPSSES
+425 
-439 SSPPKTQLSRV
+439 LSRV

-458 EKQKALRAV
+458 EKRKALRAV

-513 NDSDD
+513 YSDED
-518 DDNNNNNNDEEESK
+518 DIINNKTDDEEESK

-552 AKINPKKRIEMAFK
+552 AKIDPNERIEMAFQ

-576 NDDDGRKEFDRIR
+576 NDDDDGRKEFDRIR

-620 RTRELLA
+620 KTRDLLA

-668 KKTKS
+668 KLQ

>member
-1 MNQMGQKGSKLN
+1 MGQKEGSEKN
-13 DDFDETRARRKEKKT
+13 DSEKNERERETKKT
-28 KAKNTTDDV
+28 NEEEDFSDDIII
-37 LFDVLILGAGMSGL
+37 FDVAILGAGMSGV
-51 SCAREICFALGDD
+51 SCAREICFALNDD
-64 DDFDEKNAIKIA
+64 DEKNARKVA
-76 LLEGNA
+76 LLEA
-82 TVGGRCKQ
+82 HSTVGGRCKQ
-90 TNKIAKW
+90 TKKIAKW
-97 PVELGAEFV
+97 PVELGAEFI
-106 HGEIKNPVKDLIE
+106 HGEVKNPVKDLLAE
-119 TTMRREEDLEEIDEK
+119 TMRREEDLEEDLDGK
-134 KAKPKLQ
+134 KGTPKRMQ
-141 FSAFEWPD
+141 CSAFEWPD
-149 RYAMNTTNKEEK
+149 RYAMNTTTTNNSNTEEK
-161 EEKENYSSSIQ
+161 E
-172 KEAPLYSFSKS
+172 ALLYSFSKKS
-183 ILLLRD
+183 MLVLRD

-217 TTTTTTTHDDDSED
+217 TTTTTTHNDEPEE

-263 DFGASLRDIGMREIM
+263 DFGASLKDIGMREIM

-303 AFLNAFT
+303 AFLNAFQ
-310 TRKSRTKKRLIK
+310 R
-322 GVVDENDDDENDD
+322 
-335 VRRRERN
+335 
-342 SNSNSNSNSNNSDV
+342 NSNSNSNSNNSPV

-362 LNWEVKTVEKEDE
+362 LNWEVETVEKVDE

-384 TTTTT
+384 TTTTET

-406 PIYRPTDDDDSD
+406 PMYRPTDDDDSD
-418 DKKNPKT
+418 DKK
-425 PTSTSSSTSPSSES
+425 
-439 SSPPKTQLSRV
+439 LSRV

-458 EKQKALRAV
+458 EKRKALRAV

-513 NDSDD
+513 YSDE
-518 DDNNNNNNDEEESK
+518 DDNNNNNNNTNEEEESK

-552 AKINPKKRIEMAFK
+552 AKIDPNERIEMAFQ

-576 NDDDGRKEFDRIR
+576 NDDDDGRKEFDRIR

-620 RTRELLA
+620 KTRDLLA

-646 NPCLQGAFETGVRAA
+646 NPCLQGAFETGVRAG

-668 KKTKS
+668 KLQ

>member
-1 MNQMGQKGSKLN
+1 MGQKEGSEKN
-13 DDFDETRARRKEKKT
+13 DSEKNEREKETKT
-28 KAKNTTDDV
+28 NEEEI
-37 LFDVLILGAGMSGL
+37 LFDVAILGAGMSGA
-51 SCAREICFALGDD
+51 SCAREICFALHDD
-64 DDFDEKNAIKIA
+64 DDDDEKNARKKVA
-76 LLEGNA
+76 LLEA
-82 TVGGRCKQ
+82 HSSVGGRCKQ
-90 TNKIAKW
+90 TKKIAKW
-97 PVELGAEFV
+97 PVELGAEFI
-106 HGEIKNPVKDLIE
+106 HGEVKNPVKDLLTE
-119 TTMRREEDLEEIDEK
+119 TMRREEDLEEDLDGK
-134 KAKPKLQ
+134 KGTPKRMQ
-141 FSAFEWPD
+141 CSAFEWPD
-149 RYAMNTTNKEEK
+149 RYAMNTTTTNNSNTEEK
-161 EEKENYSSSIQ
+161 EAVS
-172 KEAPLYSFSKS
+172 YSFSKKS
-183 ILLLRD
+183 MLVLRD

-217 TTTTTTTHDDDSED
+217 TTTTTHDDESEE

-263 DFGASLRDIGMREIM
+263 DFGASLKDIGMREIM

-303 AFLNAFT
+303 AFLNAFQ
-310 TRKSRTKKRLIK
+310 R
-322 GVVDENDDDENDD
+322 
-335 VRRRERN
+335 
-342 SNSNSNSNSNNSDV
+342 NSNSNSNSNNSPV

-362 LNWEVKTVEKEDE
+362 LNWEVETVEKEDE

-384 TTTTT
+384 TTTTET

-418 DKKNPKT
+418 DDKK
-425 PTSTSSSTSPSSES
+425 
-439 SSPPKTQLSRV
+439 LSRV

-458 EKQKALRAV
+458 EKRKALRAV

-513 NDSDD
+513 YSDE
-518 DDNNNNNNDEEESK
+518 DDNNNNNNNTNEEEESK

-552 AKINPKKRIEMAFK
+552 AKIDPNERIEMAFQ

-576 NDDDGRKEFDRIR
+576 NDDDDGRKEFDRIR

-620 RTRELLA
+620 KTRDLLA

-646 NPCLQGAFETGVRAA
+646 NPCLQGAFDTGVRAA

-668 KKTKS
+668 KLQ

>member
-1 MNQMGQKGSKLN
+1 MGQKEGSEKN
-13 DDFDETRARRKEKKT
+13 DFENERERETKTNEEEDFDI
-28 KAKNTTDDV
+28 
-37 LFDVLILGAGMSGL
+37 FDVAILGAGMSGV
-51 SCAREICFALGDD
+51 SCAREICFALHDD
-64 DDFDEKNAIKIA
+64 DDEKNARKVA
-76 LLEGNA
+76 LLEA
-82 TVGGRCKQ
+82 QSTVGGRCKQ
-90 TNKIAKW
+90 TKKIAKW
-97 PVELGAEFV
+97 PVELGAEFI
-106 HGEIKNPVKDLIE
+106 HGEVKNPVKDLLAE
-119 TTMRREEDLEEIDEK
+119 TMRREEDLEEDLDGK
-134 KAKPKLQ
+134 KGTPKRMQ
-141 FSAFEWPD
+141 CSAFEWPD
-149 RYAMNTTNKEEK
+149 RYAMNTTTTNNSNTEEK
-161 EEKENYSSSIQ
+161 E
-172 KEAPLYSFSKS
+172 ALLYSFSKKS

-217 TTTTTTTHDDDSED
+217 TTTTTTHNDESEE

-263 DFGASLRDIGMREIM
+263 DFGASLKDIGMREIM

-303 AFLNAFT
+303 AFLNAFQ
-310 TRKSRTKKRLIK
+310 R
-322 GVVDENDDDENDD
+322 
-335 VRRRERN
+335 
-342 SNSNSNSNSNNSDV
+342 NSNSNSNSNNSPV

-362 LNWEVKTVEKEDE
+362 LNWEVETVEKVDE

-384 TTTTT
+384 TTET

-418 DKKNPKT
+418 DDKK
-425 PTSTSSSTSPSSES
+425 
-439 SSPPKTQLSRV
+439 LSRV

-458 EKQKALRAV
+458 EKRKALRAV

-513 NDSDD
+513 YSDE
-518 DDNNNNNNDEEESK
+518 DDNNNNNNNTTNEEEESK

-552 AKINPKKRIEMAFK
+552 AKIDPNERIEMAFQ

-576 NDDDGRKEFDRIR
+576 NDDDDGRKEFDRIR

-620 RTRELLA
+620 KTRDLLA

-668 KKTKS
+668 KLQ

>member
-1 MNQMGQKGSKLN
+1 MGQKEGSEKN
-13 DDFDETRARRKEKKT
+13 DSEKNEREKETKT
-28 KAKNTTDDV
+28 NEEEI
-37 LFDVLILGAGMSGL
+37 LFDVAILGAGMSGA
-51 SCAREICFALGDD
+51 SCAREICFALHDD
-64 DDFDEKNAIKIA
+64 DDDDEKNARKKVA
-76 LLEGNA
+76 LLEA
-82 TVGGRCKQ
+82 HSSVGGRCKQ
-90 TNKIAKW
+90 TKKIAKW
-97 PVELGAEFV
+97 PVELGAEFI
-106 HGEIKNPVKDLIE
+106 HGEVKNPVKNLLAE
-119 TTMRREEDLEEIDEK
+119 TMRREEDLEEDLDGK
-134 KAKPKLQ
+134 KGTPKRMQ
-141 FSAFEWPD
+141 CSAFEWPD
-149 RYAMNTTNKEEK
+149 RYAMNTTTTNNSNTEEK
-161 EEKENYSSSIQ
+161 EAVS
-172 KEAPLYSFSKS
+172 YSFSKKS
-183 ILLLRD
+183 MLVLRD

-217 TTTTTTTHDDDSED
+217 TTTTTHNDESEE

-263 DFGASLRDIGMREIM
+263 DFGASLKDIGMREIM

-303 AFLNAFT
+303 AFLNAFQ
-310 TRKSRTKKRLIK
+310 R
-322 GVVDENDDDENDD
+322 
-335 VRRRERN
+335 
-342 SNSNSNSNSNNSDV
+342 NSNSNSNSNNSPV

-362 LNWEVKTVEKEDE
+362 LNWEVETVEKEDE

-384 TTTTT
+384 TTTTET

-418 DKKNPKT
+418 DDKK
-425 PTSTSSSTSPSSES
+425 
-439 SSPPKTQLSRV
+439 LSRV

-458 EKQKALRAV
+458 EKRKALRAV

-513 NDSDD
+513 YSDED
-518 DDNNNNNNDEEESK
+518 DNTTTNNNNTTNEEEESK

-552 AKINPKKRIEMAFK
+552 AKIDPNERIEMAFQ

-576 NDDDGRKEFDRIR
+576 NDDDDGRKEFDRIR

-620 RTRELLA
+620 KTRDLLA

-646 NPCLQGAFETGVRAA
+646 NPCLQGAFETGVRAG

-668 KKTKS
+668 KLQ

>member
-1 MNQMGQKGSKLN
+1 MGQKGSEKN
-13 DDFDETRARRKEKKT
+13 DSENERERETKTNEEEDFD
-28 KAKNTTDDV
+28 DII
-37 LFDVLILGAGMSGL
+37 FDVAILGAGMSGL
-51 SCAREICFALGDD
+51 SCAREICFALRDD
-64 DDFDEKNAIKIA
+64 DEKNALKVA
-76 LLEGNA
+76 LLEA
-82 TVGGRCKQ
+82 HSTVGGRCKQ
-90 TNKIAKW
+90 TRKIAKW
-97 PVELGAEFV
+97 PVELGAEFI
-106 HGEIKNPVKDLIE
+106 HGEVKNPVKDLLTE
-119 TTMRREEDLEEIDEK
+119 TMRREEDLEEDLDGK
-134 KAKPKLQ
+134 KGTPKRMQ
-141 FSAFEWPD
+141 CSAFEWPD
-149 RYAMNTTNKEEK
+149 RYAMNTTTTNNSNEEEK
-161 EEKENYSSSIQ
+161 E
-172 KEAPLYSFSKS
+172 ALLYSFSKKS
-183 ILLLRD
+183 MLVLRD

-217 TTTTTTTHDDDSED
+217 TTTTTHDDESEE

-263 DFGASLRDIGMREIM
+263 DFGASLKDIGMREIM

-303 AFLNAFT
+303 AFLNAFQ
-310 TRKSRTKKRLIK
+310 R
-322 GVVDENDDDENDD
+322 
-335 VRRRERN
+335 
-342 SNSNSNSNSNNSDV
+342 NSNSNSNSNNSPV

-362 LNWEVKTVEKEDE
+362 LNWEVETVEKEDE

-384 TTTTT
+384 TTTTET

-418 DKKNPKT
+418 DDKK
-425 PTSTSSSTSPSSES
+425 
-439 SSPPKTQLSRV
+439 LSRV

-458 EKQKALRAV
+458 EKRKALRAV

-513 NDSDD
+513 YSDE
-518 DDNNNNNNDEEESK
+518 DDNTTNNNTTTNEEEESK

-552 AKINPKKRIEMAFK
+552 AKIDPKKRIEMAFQ

-576 NDDDGRKEFDRIR
+576 NDDDDGRKEFDRIR

-620 RTRELLA
+620 KTRDLLA

-646 NPCLQGAFETGVRAA
+646 NPCLQGAFETGVRAG

-668 KKTKS
+668 KLQ

>member
-1 MNQMGQKGSKLN
+1 MRTPLLKRRVKGNTVRTTTKTPHKIFIMGQKEGSEKN
-13 DDFDETRARRKEKKT
+13 DFENEREKETKKT
-28 KAKNTTDDV
+28 NEEEII
-37 LFDVLILGAGMSGL
+37 FDVAILGAGMSGV
-51 SCAREICFALGDD
+51 SCAREICFALHDD
-64 DDFDEKNAIKIA
+64 DDEKNALKVA
-76 LLEGNA
+76 LLEA
-82 TVGGRCKQ
+82 QSTVGGRCKQ
-90 TNKIAKW
+90 TKKIAKW
-97 PVELGAEFV
+97 PVELGAEFI
-106 HGEIKNPVKDLIE
+106 HGEVKNPVKNLITE
-119 TTMRREEDLEEIDEK
+119 TMKREEDLEEDLDGK
-134 KAKPKLQ
+134 KGTPKRMQ
-141 FSAFEWPD
+141 CSAFEWPD
-149 RYAMNTTNKEEK
+149 RYAMNTTTTNNSNTEEK
-161 EEKENYSSSIQ
+161 D
-172 KEAPLYSFSKS
+172 ALLYSFSKKS
-183 ILLLRD
+183 MLVLRD

-217 TTTTTTTHDDDSED
+217 TTTTTTHNDESEE

-263 DFGASLRDIGMREIM
+263 DFGASLKDIGMREIM

-303 AFLNAFT
+303 AFLNAFQ
-310 TRKSRTKKRLIK
+310 R
-322 GVVDENDDDENDD
+322 
-335 VRRRERN
+335 
-342 SNSNSNSNSNNSDV
+342 NSNSNSNSNNSPV

-362 LNWEVKTVEKEDE
+362 LNWEVETVEKVDE

-384 TTTTT
+384 TTTTET

-406 PIYRPTDDDDSD
+406 PMYRPTDDDDSD
-418 DKKNPKT
+418 DDKK
-425 PTSTSSSTSPSSES
+425 
-439 SSPPKTQLSRV
+439 LSRV

-458 EKQKALRAV
+458 EKRKALRAV

-513 NDSDD
+513 YSDE
-518 DDNNNNNNDEEESK
+518 DDNNNNNTNEEEESK

-552 AKINPKKRIEMAFK
+552 AKIDPNERIEMAFQ

-576 NDDDGRKEFDRIR
+576 NDDDDGRKEFDRIR

-620 RTRELLA
+620 KTRDLLA

-668 KKTKS
+668 KLQ

>member
-1 MNQMGQKGSKLN
+1 MGQKGSEKN
-13 DDFDETRARRKEKKT
+13 DFENEREKETKKT
-28 KAKNTTDDV
+28 NEEEII
-37 LFDVLILGAGMSGL
+37 FDVAILGAGMSGV
-51 SCAREICFALGDD
+51 SCAREICFALHDD
-64 DDFDEKNAIKIA
+64 DDEKNARKVA
-76 LLEGNA
+76 LLEA
-82 TVGGRCKQ
+82 QSTVGGRCKQ
-90 TNKIAKW
+90 TKKIAKW
-97 PVELGAEFV
+97 PVELGAEFI
-106 HGEIKNPVKDLIE
+106 HGEVKNPVKDLLAE
-119 TTMRREEDLEEIDEK
+119 TMRREEDLEEDLDGK
-134 KAKPKLQ
+134 KGTPKRMQ
-141 FSAFEWPD
+141 CSAFEWPD
-149 RYAMNTTNKEEK
+149 RYAMNTTTTNNSNTEEK
-161 EEKENYSSSIQ
+161 D
-172 KEAPLYSFSKS
+172 ALLYSFSKKS
-183 ILLLRD
+183 MLVLRD

-217 TTTTTTTHDDDSED
+217 TTTTTTHNDESEE

-263 DFGASLRDIGMREIM
+263 DFGASLKDIGMREIM

-303 AFLNAFT
+303 AFLNAFQ
-310 TRKSRTKKRLIK
+310 R
-322 GVVDENDDDENDD
+322 
-335 VRRRERN
+335 
-342 SNSNSNSNSNNSDV
+342 NSNSNSNSNNSPV

-362 LNWEVKTVEKEDE
+362 LNWEVETVEKVDE

-384 TTTTT
+384 TTTTET

-418 DKKNPKT
+418 DDKK
-425 PTSTSSSTSPSSES
+425 
-439 SSPPKTQLSRV
+439 LSRV

-458 EKQKALRAV
+458 EKRKALRAV

-513 NDSDD
+513 YSDE
-518 DDNNNNNNDEEESK
+518 DDNNNNNTNEEEESK

-552 AKINPKKRIEMAFK
+552 AKIDPNERIEMAFQ

-576 NDDDGRKEFDRIR
+576 NDDDDGRKEFDRIR

-620 RTRELLA
+620 KTRDLLA

-646 NPCLQGAFETGVRAA
+646 NPCLQGAFETGVRAG

-668 KKTKS
+668 KLQ

>member
-1 MNQMGQKGSKLN
+1 MGQKEGSEKN
-13 DDFDETRARRKEKKT
+13 DSEKNEREKETKTNEEEDFS
-28 KAKNTTDDV
+28 DDIII
-37 LFDVLILGAGMSGL
+37 FDVAILGAGMSGV
-51 SCAREICFALGDD
+51 SCAREICFALHDD
-64 DDFDEKNAIKIA
+64 DDEKNARKVA
-76 LLEGNA
+76 LLEA
-82 TVGGRCKQ
+82 QSTVGGRCKQ
-90 TNKIAKW
+90 TKKIAKW
-97 PVELGAEFV
+97 PVELGAEFI
-106 HGEIKNPVKDLIE
+106 HGEVKNPVKNLLAE
-119 TTMRREEDLEEIDEK
+119 TMRREEDLEEDLDGK
-134 KAKPKLQ
+134 KGTPKRMQ
-141 FSAFEWPD
+141 CSAFEWPD
-149 RYAMNTTNKEEK
+149 RYAMNTTTTNNNNSNKEEK
-161 EEKENYSSSIQ
+161 E
-172 KEAPLYSFSKS
+172 ALLYSFSKKS
-183 ILLLRD
+183 MLVLRD

-217 TTTTTTTHDDDSED
+217 TTTTTTHDDESEE

-263 DFGASLRDIGMREIM
+263 DFGASLKDIGMREIM

-303 AFLNAFT
+303 AFLNAFQ
-310 TRKSRTKKRLIK
+310 R
-322 GVVDENDDDENDD
+322 
-335 VRRRERN
+335 
-342 SNSNSNSNSNNSDV
+342 NSNSNSNSNNSPV

-362 LNWEVKTVEKEDE
+362 LNWEVETVEKVDE

-384 TTTTT
+384 TTTTET

-418 DKKNPKT
+418 DKK
-425 PTSTSSSTSPSSES
+425 
-439 SSPPKTQLSRV
+439 LSRV

-458 EKQKALRAV
+458 EKRKALRAV

-513 NDSDD
+513 YSDE
-518 DDNNNNNNDEEESK
+518 DDNTTTNNNTTNEEEESK

-552 AKINPKKRIEMAFK
+552 AKIDPNERIEMAFQ

-576 NDDDGRKEFDRIR
+576 NDDDDGRKEFDRIR

-620 RTRELLA
+620 KTRDLLA

-646 NPCLQGAFETGVRAA
+646 NPCLQGAFETGVRAG

-668 KKTKS
+668 KLQ

>member
-1 MNQMGQKGSKLN
+1 MGQKEGSEKN
-13 DDFDETRARRKEKKT
+13 DFENEREKETKKT
-28 KAKNTTDDV
+28 NEEEII
-37 LFDVLILGAGMSGL
+37 FDVAILGAGMSGV
-51 SCAREICFALGDD
+51 SCAREICFALHDD
-64 DDFDEKNAIKIA
+64 DDDEKNARKVA
-76 LLEGNA
+76 LLEA
-82 TVGGRCKQ
+82 QSTVGGRCKQ
-90 TNKIAKW
+90 TNNIAKW
-97 PVELGAEFV
+97 PVELGAEFI
-106 HGEIKNPVKDLIE
+106 HGEVKNPVKDLITE
-119 TTMRREEDLEEIDEK
+119 TMRREEDLEEDLDGK
-134 KAKPKLQ
+134 KGTPKRMQ
-141 FSAFEWPD
+141 CSAFEWPD
-149 RYAMNTTNKEEK
+149 RYAMNTTTNNNSNKEEK
-161 EEKENYSSSIQ
+161 E
-172 KEAPLYSFSKS
+172 ALLYSFSKKS
-183 ILLLRD
+183 MLVLRD

-217 TTTTTTTHDDDSED
+217 TTTTTHNDESEE

-263 DFGASLRDIGMREIM
+263 DFGASLKDIGMREIM

-303 AFLNAFT
+303 AFLNAFQ
-310 TRKSRTKKRLIK
+310 R
-322 GVVDENDDDENDD
+322 
-335 VRRRERN
+335 
-342 SNSNSNSNSNNSDV
+342 NSNSNSNSNNSPV

-362 LNWEVKTVEKEDE
+362 LNWEVETVEKVDE

-384 TTTTT
+384 TTTTET

-418 DKKNPKT
+418 DDKK
-425 PTSTSSSTSPSSES
+425 
-439 SSPPKTQLSRV
+439 LSRV

-458 EKQKALRAV
+458 EKRKALRAV

-513 NDSDD
+513 YSDE
-518 DDNNNNNNDEEESK
+518 DDNNNNNNNNTNEEEESK

-552 AKINPKKRIEMAFK
+552 AKIDPNERIEMAFQ

-576 NDDDGRKEFDRIR
+576 NDDDDGRKEFDRIR

-620 RTRELLA
+620 KTRDLLA

-668 KKTKS
+668 KLQ

>member
-1 MNQMGQKGSKLN
+1 MGQKGSEKN
-13 DDFDETRARRKEKKT
+13 DSENERERETKTNEEEDFD
-28 KAKNTTDDV
+28 DII
-37 LFDVLILGAGMSGL
+37 FDVAILGAGMSGL
-51 SCAREICFALGDD
+51 SCAREICFALRDD
-64 DDFDEKNAIKIA
+64 DEKNALKVA
-76 LLEGNA
+76 LLEA
-82 TVGGRCKQ
+82 HSTVGGRCKQ
-90 TNKIAKW
+90 TRKIAKW
-97 PVELGAEFV
+97 PVELGAEFI
-106 HGEIKNPVKDLIE
+106 HGEAKNPVKDLLTE
-119 TTMRREEDLEEIDEK
+119 TMRREEDLEEDLDGK
-134 KAKPKLQ
+134 KGTPKRMQ
-141 FSAFEWPD
+141 CSAFEWPD
-149 RYAMNTTNKEEK
+149 RYAMNTTTNNNSNKEEK
-161 EEKENYSSSIQ
+161 E
-172 KEAPLYSFSKS
+172 ALLYSFSKKS
-183 ILLLRD
+183 MLVLRD

-217 TTTTTTTHDDDSED
+217 TTTTTHNDESEE

-263 DFGASLRDIGMREIM
+263 DFGASLKDIGMREIM

-303 AFLNAFT
+303 AFLNAFQ
-310 TRKSRTKKRLIK
+310 R
-322 GVVDENDDDENDD
+322 
-335 VRRRERN
+335 
-342 SNSNSNSNSNNSDV
+342 NSNSNSNSNNSPV
-356 VNIDVR
+356 VNIDLR
-362 LNWEVKTVEKEDE
+362 LNWEVETVEKEDE

-384 TTTTT
+384 TTTTET

-418 DKKNPKT
+418 DDKK
-425 PTSTSSSTSPSSES
+425 
-439 SSPPKTQLSRV
+439 LSRV

-458 EKQKALRAV
+458 EKRKALRAV

-513 NDSDD
+513 YSDE
-518 DDNNNNNNDEEESK
+518 DDNNNNKNNNTNEEEESK

-552 AKINPKKRIEMAFK
+552 AKIDPKKRIEMAFQ

-576 NDDDGRKEFDRIR
+576 NDDDDGRKEFDRIR

-620 RTRELLA
+620 KTRDLLA

-668 KKTKS
+668 KLQ

>member
-1 MNQMGQKGSKLN
+1 MGQKEGSEKN
-13 DDFDETRARRKEKKT
+13 DFENERERETLKT
-28 KAKNTTDDV
+28 NEEEII
-37 LFDVLILGAGMSGL
+37 FDVVILGAGMSGV
-51 SCAREICFALGDD
+51 SCAREICFALHDD
-64 DDFDEKNAIKIA
+64 DDEKNARKVA
-76 LLEGNA
+76 LLEA
-82 TVGGRCKQ
+82 HSTVGGRCKQ
-90 TNKIAKW
+90 TKKIAKW
-97 PVELGAEFV
+97 PVELGAEFI
-106 HGEIKNPVKDLIE
+106 HGEVKNPVKDLLAE
-119 TTMRREEDLEEIDEK
+119 TMRREEDLEEDLDGK
-134 KAKPKLQ
+134 KGTPKRMQ
-141 FSAFEWPD
+141 CSAFEWPD
-149 RYAMNTTNKEEK
+149 RYAMNTTTNNNSNTEEK
-161 EEKENYSSSIQ
+161 D
-172 KEAPLYSFSKS
+172 ALLYSFSKKS
-183 ILLLRD
+183 MLVLRD

-217 TTTTTTTHDDDSED
+217 TTTTTTHNDESEE

-263 DFGASLRDIGMREIM
+263 DFGASLKDIGMREIM

-303 AFLNAFT
+303 AFLNAFQ
-310 TRKSRTKKRLIK
+310 R
-322 GVVDENDDDENDD
+322 
-335 VRRRERN
+335 
-342 SNSNSNSNSNNSDV
+342 NSNSNSNSNNSPV

-362 LNWEVKTVEKEDE
+362 LNWEVETVEKVDE

-384 TTTTT
+384 TTTTET

-418 DKKNPKT
+418 DDKK
-425 PTSTSSSTSPSSES
+425 
-439 SSPPKTQLSRV
+439 LSRV

-458 EKQKALRAV
+458 EKRKALRAV

-513 NDSDD
+513 YSDE
-518 DDNNNNNNDEEESK
+518 DDNTTTNNNTTNEEEESK

-552 AKINPKKRIEMAFK
+552 AKIDPNERIEMAFQ

-576 NDDDGRKEFDRIR
+576 NDDDDGRKEFDRIR

-620 RTRELLA
+620 KTRDLLA

-668 KKTKS
+668 KLQ

>member
-1 MNQMGQKGSKLN
+1 MGQKGSEKN
-13 DDFDETRARRKEKKT
+13 DSETNERERETKKT
-28 KAKNTTDDV
+28 NEEEDFSDDIII
-37 LFDVLILGAGMSGL
+37 FDVVILGAGMSGV
-51 SCAREICFALGDD
+51 SCAREICFALHDD
-64 DDFDEKNAIKIA
+64 DDEKNALKVA
-76 LLEGNA
+76 LLEA
-82 TVGGRCKQ
+82 HSTVGGRCKQ
-90 TNKIAKW
+90 TKKIAKW
-97 PVELGAEFV
+97 PVELGAEFI
-106 HGEIKNPVKDLIE
+106 HGEVKNPVKNLLAE
-119 TTMRREEDLEEIDEK
+119 TMRREEDLEEDLDGK
-134 KAKPKLQ
+134 KGTPKRMQ
-141 FSAFEWPD
+141 CSAFEWPD
-149 RYAMNTTNKEEK
+149 RYAMNTTTTNNSNKEEK
-161 EEKENYSSSIQ
+161 E
-172 KEAPLYSFSKS
+172 ALLYSFSKKS
-183 ILLLRD
+183 MLVLRD

-217 TTTTTTTHDDDSED
+217 TTTTTHDDESEE

-263 DFGASLRDIGMREIM
+263 DFGASLKDIGMREIM

-303 AFLNAFT
+303 AFLNAFQ
-310 TRKSRTKKRLIK
+310 R
-322 GVVDENDDDENDD
+322 
-335 VRRRERN
+335 
-342 SNSNSNSNSNNSDV
+342 NSNSNSNSNNSPV

-362 LNWEVKTVEKEDE
+362 LNWEVETVEKVDE

-384 TTTTT
+384 TTTTET

-418 DKKNPKT
+418 DKK
-425 PTSTSSSTSPSSES
+425 
-439 SSPPKTQLSRV
+439 LSRV

-513 NDSDD
+513 YSDE
-518 DDNNNNNNDEEESK
+518 DDNNNNNNNNNTNEEEESK

-552 AKINPKKRIEMAFK
+552 AKIDPNERIEMAFQ
-566 QFVWITMRIT
+566 QFVWITMRTT
-576 NDDDGRKEFDRIR
+576 NDDDDGRKEFDRIR

-620 RTRELLA
+620 KTRDLLA

-668 KKTKS
+668 KLQ

>member
-1 MNQMGQKGSKLN
+1 MRTPLLKRRVKGNTVRTTTKTPHKIFIMGQKEGSEKN
-13 DDFDETRARRKEKKT
+13 DFENEREKETKRTNEEEII
-28 KAKNTTDDV
+28 
-37 LFDVLILGAGMSGL
+37 FDVVILGAGMSGV
-51 SCAREICFALGDD
+51 SCAREICFALHDD
-64 DDFDEKNAIKIA
+64 DDEKNARKVA
-76 LLEGNA
+76 LLEA
-82 TVGGRCKQ
+82 HSTVGGRCKQ
-90 TNKIAKW
+90 TKKIAKW
-97 PVELGAEFV
+97 PVELGAEFI
-106 HGEIKNPVKDLIE
+106 HGEVKNPVKDLITE
-119 TTMRREEDLEEIDEK
+119 TMRREEDSEEDLDGK
-134 KAKPKLQ
+134 KGTPKRMQ
-141 FSAFEWPD
+141 CSAFEWPD
-149 RYAMNTTNKEEK
+149 RYAMNTTTTNNSNKEEK
-161 EEKENYSSSIQ
+161 D
-172 KEAPLYSFSKS
+172 ALLYSFSKKS
-183 ILLLRD
+183 MLVLRD

-217 TTTTTTTHDDDSED
+217 TTTTTTHNDESEE

-263 DFGASLRDIGMREIM
+263 DFGASLKDIGMREIM

-303 AFLNAFT
+303 AFLNAFQ
-310 TRKSRTKKRLIK
+310 R
-322 GVVDENDDDENDD
+322 
-335 VRRRERN
+335 
-342 SNSNSNSNSNNSDV
+342 NSNSNSNSNNSPV

-362 LNWEVKTVEKEDE
+362 LNWEVETVEKVDE

-384 TTTTT
+384 TTTTET

-406 PIYRPTDDDDSD
+406 PIYRPTDDNDSD
-418 DKKNPKT
+418 DDKK
-425 PTSTSSSTSPSSES
+425 
-439 SSPPKTQLSRV
+439 LSRV

-458 EKQKALRAV
+458 EKRKALRAV

-513 NDSDD
+513 YSDE
-518 DDNNNNNNDEEESK
+518 DDNNNNNNNNTNEEEESK

-552 AKINPKKRIEMAFK
+552 AKIDPNERIEMAFQ

-576 NDDDGRKEFDRIR
+576 NDDDDGRKEFDRIR

-620 RTRELLA
+620 KTRDLLA

-646 NPCLQGAFETGVRAA
+646 NPCLQGAFETGVRAG

-668 KKTKS
+668 KLQ

>member
-1 MNQMGQKGSKLN
+1 MGQKEGSEKN
-13 DDFDETRARRKEKKT
+13 DSENEREKETLKT
-28 KAKNTTDDV
+28 NEEEII
-37 LFDVLILGAGMSGL
+37 FDVAILGAGMSGV
-51 SCAREICFALGDD
+51 SCAREICFALHDD
-64 DDFDEKNAIKIA
+64 DDDEKNARKVA
-76 LLEGNA
+76 LLEA
-82 TVGGRCKQ
+82 QSTVGGRCKQ
-90 TNKIAKW
+90 TNNIAKW
-97 PVELGAEFV
+97 PVELGAEFI
-106 HGEIKNPVKDLIE
+106 HGEVKNPVKDLITE
-119 TTMRREEDLEEIDEK
+119 TMRREEDLEEDLDGK
-134 KAKPKLQ
+134 KGTPKRMQ
-141 FSAFEWPD
+141 CSAFEWPD
-149 RYAMNTTNKEEK
+149 RYAMNTTTTNNSNKEEK
-161 EEKENYSSSIQ
+161 D
-172 KEAPLYSFSKS
+172 ALLYSFSKKS
-183 ILLLRD
+183 MLVLRD

-217 TTTTTTTHDDDSED
+217 TTTTTRDDESEE

-263 DFGASLRDIGMREIM
+263 DFGASLKDIGMREIM

-303 AFLNAFT
+303 AFLNAFQ
-310 TRKSRTKKRLIK
+310 R
-322 GVVDENDDDENDD
+322 
-335 VRRRERN
+335 
-342 SNSNSNSNSNNSDV
+342 NSNSNSNSNNSPV

-362 LNWEVKTVEKEDE
+362 LNWEVETVEKVDE

-384 TTTTT
+384 TTTTET

-406 PIYRPTDDDDSD
+406 PIYRPTDDNDSD
-418 DKKNPKT
+418 DDKK
-425 PTSTSSSTSPSSES
+425 
-439 SSPPKTQLSRV
+439 LSRV

-458 EKQKALRAV
+458 EKRKALRAV

-513 NDSDD
+513 YLDD
-518 DDNNNNNNDEEESK
+518 DDINNNKTDEEEESK

-552 AKINPKKRIEMAFK
+552 AKIDPNERIEMAFQ

-576 NDDDGRKEFDRIR
+576 NDDDDGRKEFDRIR

-620 RTRELLA
+620 KTRDLLA

-668 KKTKS
+668 KLQ

>member
-1 MNQMGQKGSKLN
+1 MGQKEGSEKN
-13 DDFDETRARRKEKKT
+13 DSEKNEREKETKTNEEEDFS
-28 KAKNTTDDV
+28 DDIII
-37 LFDVLILGAGMSGL
+37 FDVAILGAGMSGV
-51 SCAREICFALGDD
+51 SCAREICFALHDD
-64 DDFDEKNAIKIA
+64 DDEKNARKVA
-76 LLEGNA
+76 LLEA
-82 TVGGRCKQ
+82 HSTVGGRCKQ
-90 TNKIAKW
+90 TKKIAKW
-97 PVELGAEFV
+97 PVELGAEFI
-106 HGEIKNPVKDLIE
+106 HGEVKNPVKDLITE
-119 TTMRREEDLEEIDEK
+119 TMKREEDLEEDLDGK
-134 KAKPKLQ
+134 KGTPKRMQ
-141 FSAFEWPD
+141 CSAFEWPD
-149 RYAMNTTNKEEK
+149 RYAMNTNNNSSSNTEEK
-161 EEKENYSSSIQ
+161 D
-172 KEAPLYSFSKS
+172 ALLYSFSKKS
-183 ILLLRD
+183 MLVLRD

-217 TTTTTTTHDDDSED
+217 TTTTTHNDESEE

-263 DFGASLRDIGMREIM
+263 DFGASLKDIGMREIM

-303 AFLNAFT
+303 AFLNAFQ
-310 TRKSRTKKRLIK
+310 R
-322 GVVDENDDDENDD
+322 
-335 VRRRERN
+335 
-342 SNSNSNSNSNNSDV
+342 NSNSNSNSNNSPV

-362 LNWEVKTVEKEDE
+362 LNWEVETVEKVDE

-384 TTTTT
+384 TTTTET

-418 DKKNPKT
+418 DDKK
-425 PTSTSSSTSPSSES
+425 
-439 SSPPKTQLSRV
+439 LSRV

-458 EKQKALRAV
+458 EKRKALRAV

-513 NDSDD
+513 YSDE
-518 DDNNNNNNDEEESK
+518 DDNNNNNNNNTTNEEEESK

-552 AKINPKKRIEMAFK
+552 AKIDPNERIEMAFQ

-576 NDDDGRKEFDRIR
+576 NDDDDGRKEFDRIR

-620 RTRELLA
+620 KTRDLLA

-668 KKTKS
+668 KLQ

>member
-1 MNQMGQKGSKLN
+1 MGQKGSEKN
-13 DDFDETRARRKEKKT
+13 DSENERERETKTNEEEDFD
-28 KAKNTTDDV
+28 DII
-37 LFDVLILGAGMSGL
+37 FDVAILGAGMSGL
-51 SCAREICFALGDD
+51 SCAREICFALRDD
-64 DDFDEKNAIKIA
+64 DEKNALKVA
-76 LLEGNA
+76 LLEA
-82 TVGGRCKQ
+82 QSTVGGRCKQ
-90 TNKIAKW
+90 TNNIAKW
-97 PVELGAEFV
+97 PVELGAEFI
-106 HGEIKNPVKDLIE
+106 HGEVKNPVKDLLTE
-119 TTMRREEDLEEIDEK
+119 TMRREEDLEEDLDGK
-134 KAKPKLQ
+134 KGTPKRMQ
-141 FSAFEWPD
+141 CSAFEWPD
-149 RYAMNTTNKEEK
+149 RYAMNTTTTNNSNTEEK
-161 EEKENYSSSIQ
+161 EAVS
-172 KEAPLYSFSKS
+172 YSFSKKS
-183 ILLLRD
+183 MLVLRD

-217 TTTTTTTHDDDSED
+217 TTTTTHDDESEE

-263 DFGASLRDIGMREIM
+263 DFGASLKDIGMREIM

-303 AFLNAFT
+303 AFLNAFQ
-310 TRKSRTKKRLIK
+310 R
-322 GVVDENDDDENDD
+322 
-335 VRRRERN
+335 
-342 SNSNSNSNSNNSDV
+342 NSNSNSNSNNSPV

-362 LNWEVKTVEKEDE
+362 LNWEVETVEKVDE

-384 TTTTT
+384 TTTTET

-418 DKKNPKT
+418 EDKK
-425 PTSTSSSTSPSSES
+425 
-439 SSPPKTQLSRV
+439 LSRV

-458 EKQKALRAV
+458 EKRKALRAV

-513 NDSDD
+513 YSDED
-518 DDNNNNNNDEEESK
+518 DIINNKTHDEEESK

-552 AKINPKKRIEMAFK
+552 AKIDPNERIEMAFQ

-576 NDDDGRKEFDRIR
+576 NDDDDGRKEFDRIR

-620 RTRELLA
+620 KTRDLLA

-646 NPCLQGAFETGVRAA
+646 NPCLQGAFETGVRAG

-668 KKTKS
+668 KLQ

>member
-1 MNQMGQKGSKLN
+1 MRTPLLKRRVKGNTVTTKIPHKIFMGQKGSEKN
-13 DDFDETRARRKEKKT
+13 DFENERERETKKTNEEEDFD
-28 KAKNTTDDV
+28 DDSII
-37 LFDVLILGAGMSGL
+37 FDVAILGAGMSGV
-51 SCAREICFALGDD
+51 SCAREICFALHDD
-64 DDFDEKNAIKIA
+64 DDEKNARKVA
-76 LLEGNA
+76 LLEA
-82 TVGGRCKQ
+82 QSTVGGRCKQ
-90 TNKIAKW
+90 TNNIAKW
-97 PVELGAEFV
+97 PVELGAEFI
-106 HGEIKNPVKDLIE
+106 HGEVKNPVKDLLAE
-119 TTMRREEDLEEIDEK
+119 TMKREEDLEEDLDGK
-134 KAKPKLQ
+134 KGTPKRMQ
-141 FSAFEWPD
+141 CSAFEWPD
-149 RYAMNTTNKEEK
+149 RYAMNTTTTNNSNTEEK
-161 EEKENYSSSIQ
+161 E
-172 KEAPLYSFSKS
+172 ALLYSFSKKS
-183 ILLLRD
+183 MLVLRD

-217 TTTTTTTHDDDSED
+217 TTTTTTHNDEPEE

-263 DFGASLRDIGMREIM
+263 DFGASLKDIGMREIM

-303 AFLNAFT
+303 AFLNAFQ
-310 TRKSRTKKRLIK
+310 R
-322 GVVDENDDDENDD
+322 
-335 VRRRERN
+335 
-342 SNSNSNSNSNNSDV
+342 NSNSNSNSNNSPV

-362 LNWEVKTVEKEDE
+362 LNWEVETVEKVDE

-384 TTTTT
+384 TTTTET

-406 PIYRPTDDDDSD
+406 PIYRPTDDNDSD
-418 DKKNPKT
+418 DDKK
-425 PTSTSSSTSPSSES
+425 
-439 SSPPKTQLSRV
+439 LSRV

-458 EKQKALRAV
+458 EKRKALRAV

-513 NDSDD
+513 YSDE
-518 DDNNNNNNDEEESK
+518 DDNNNNNNTNEEEESK

-552 AKINPKKRIEMAFK
+552 AKIDPNERIEMAFQ

-576 NDDDGRKEFDRIR
+576 NDDDDGRKEFDRIR

-620 RTRELLA
+620 KTRDLLA

-646 NPCLQGAFETGVRAA
+646 NPCLQGAFETGVRAG

-668 KKTKS
+668 KLQ

>member
-1 MNQMGQKGSKLN
+1 MGQKEGSEKN
-13 DDFDETRARRKEKKT
+13 DSEKNEREKETKT
-28 KAKNTTDDV
+28 NEEEI
-37 LFDVLILGAGMSGL
+37 LFDVAILGAGMSGV
-51 SCAREICFALGDD
+51 SCAREICFALLRDD
-64 DDFDEKNAIKIA
+64 DDEKNALKGA
-76 LLEGNA
+76 LLEA
-82 TVGGRCKQ
+82 HSSVGGRCKQ
-90 TNKIAKW
+90 TRKIAKW
-97 PVELGAEFV
+97 PVELGAEFI
-106 HGEIKNPVKDLIE
+106 HGEVKNPVKDLLTE
-119 TTMRREEDLEEIDEK
+119 TMRREEDLEEDLDGK
-134 KAKPKLQ
+134 KGTPKRMQ
-141 FSAFEWPD
+141 CSAFEWPD
-149 RYAMNTTNKEEK
+149 RYAMNTTTTNNSNEEEK
-161 EEKENYSSSIQ
+161 E
-172 KEAPLYSFSKS
+172 ALLYSFSKKS
-183 ILLLRD
+183 MLVLRD

-217 TTTTTTTHDDDSED
+217 TTTTTHDDESEE

-263 DFGASLRDIGMREIM
+263 DFGASLKDIGMREIM

-303 AFLNAFT
+303 AFLNAFQ
-310 TRKSRTKKRLIK
+310 R
-322 GVVDENDDDENDD
+322 
-335 VRRRERN
+335 
-342 SNSNSNSNSNNSDV
+342 NSNSNSNSNNSPV

-362 LNWEVKTVEKEDE
+362 LNWEVETVEKEDE

-384 TTTTT
+384 TTTTET

-406 PIYRPTDDDDSD
+406 PMYRPTDDDDSD
-418 DKKNPKT
+418 DDKK
-425 PTSTSSSTSPSSES
+425 
-439 SSPPKTQLSRV
+439 LSRV

-458 EKQKALRAV
+458 EKRKALRAV

-513 NDSDD
+513 YSDE
-518 DDNNNNNNDEEESK
+518 DDNNNNNNNTTNEEEESK

-552 AKINPKKRIEMAFK
+552 AKIDPNERIEMAFQ

-576 NDDDGRKEFDRIR
+576 NDDDDGRKEFDRIR

-606 AGGSYTH
+606 AGGSYTY

-620 RTRELLA
+620 KTRDLLA

-646 NPCLQGAFETGVRAA
+646 NPCLQGAFETGVRAG

-668 KKTKS
+668 KLQ

>member
-1 MNQMGQKGSKLN
+1 MGQKEGSEKN
-13 DDFDETRARRKEKKT
+13 DSEKNEREKETKT
-28 KAKNTTDDV
+28 NEEEII
-37 LFDVLILGAGMSGL
+37 FDVAILGAGMSGV
-51 SCAREICFALGDD
+51 SCAREICFALHDD
-64 DDFDEKNAIKIA
+64 DDEKNARKVA
-76 LLEGNA
+76 LLEA
-82 TVGGRCKQ
+82 HSTVGGRCKQ
-90 TNKIAKW
+90 TKKIAKW
-97 PVELGAEFV
+97 PVELGAEFI
-106 HGEIKNPVKDLIE
+106 HGEVKNPVKDLLAE
-119 TTMRREEDLEEIDEK
+119 TMRREEDLEEDLDGK
-134 KAKPKLQ
+134 KGTPKRMQ
-141 FSAFEWPD
+141 CSAFEWPD
-149 RYAMNTTNKEEK
+149 RYAMNTTTTNNSNTEEK
-161 EEKENYSSSIQ
+161 D
-172 KEAPLYSFSKS
+172 ALLYSFSKKS
-183 ILLLRD
+183 MLVLRD

-217 TTTTTTTHDDDSED
+217 TTTTTTHNDESEE

-263 DFGASLRDIGMREIM
+263 DFGASLKDIGMREIM

-303 AFLNAFT
+303 AFLNAFQ
-310 TRKSRTKKRLIK
+310 R
-322 GVVDENDDDENDD
+322 
-335 VRRRERN
+335 
-342 SNSNSNSNSNNSDV
+342 NSNSNSNSNNSPV

-362 LNWEVKTVEKEDE
+362 LNWEVETVEKVDE

-384 TTTTT
+384 TTTTET

-406 PIYRPTDDDDSD
+406 PMYRPTDDDDSD
-418 DKKNPKT
+418 DDKK
-425 PTSTSSSTSPSSES
+425 
-439 SSPPKTQLSRV
+439 LSRV

-458 EKQKALRAV
+458 EKRKALRAV

-513 NDSDD
+513 YSDE
-518 DDNNNNNNDEEESK
+518 DDNNNNNNNTTNEEEESK

-552 AKINPKKRIEMAFK
+552 AKIDPNERIEMAFQ

-576 NDDDGRKEFDRIR
+576 NDDDDGRKEFDRIR

-620 RTRELLA
+620 KTRDLLA

-668 KKTKS
+668 KLQ